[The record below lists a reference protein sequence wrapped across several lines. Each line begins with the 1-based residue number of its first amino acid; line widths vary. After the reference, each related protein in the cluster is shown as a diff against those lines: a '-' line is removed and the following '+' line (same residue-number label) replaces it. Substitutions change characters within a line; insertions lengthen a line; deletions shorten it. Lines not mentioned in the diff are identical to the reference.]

1 MLIDLISIWLS
12 LVPALYI
19 VVTVAICLT
28 LLIYDTFNTGLG
40 LAIVALGTPVY
51 YFAMPKTVIWK
62 QLFS

>member
-1 MLIDLISIWLS
+1 M
-12 LVPALYI
+12 
-19 VVTVAICLT
+19 TR
-28 LLIYDTFNTGLG
+28 FTGLG